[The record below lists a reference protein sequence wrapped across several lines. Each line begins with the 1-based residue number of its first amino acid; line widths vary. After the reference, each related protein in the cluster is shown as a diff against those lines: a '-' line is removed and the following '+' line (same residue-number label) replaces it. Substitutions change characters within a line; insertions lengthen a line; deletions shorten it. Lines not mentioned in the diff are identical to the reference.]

1 MARMVLVLACLAI
14 SACGGLK
21 KSDEAGNASGK
32 VLAGSISDAMINHD
46 QSHAEA
52 PLAGPGAGVLAGDNQ
67 AARDLLAQPGAD
79 GAGNAEVDA
88 TEALAPS
95 ADQVS
100 KASPATNP
108 IGPRNKSAEKAAEP
122 AAAPAKPLAKPSA
135 KPVAKPAVSAPTK
148 PKPTFSKPTD
158 DGGV

>member
-52 PLAGPGAGVLAGDNQ
+52 PLAGPGAGVPAGNNQ
-67 AARDLLAQPGAD
+67 AARDLLAQPGVD
-79 GAGNAEVDA
+79 GAEDA
-88 TEALAPS
+88 GAATHATPQ
-95 ADQVS
+95 DQPS
-100 KASPATNP
+100 KAAPAASATGARDKP
-108 IGPRNKSAEKAAEP
+108 AEKPVEPVATPAKP
-122 AAAPAKPLAKPSA
+122 AAKPAVKPAASAPAKP
-135 KPVAKPAVSAPTK
+135 K
-148 PKPTFSKPTD
+148 PKPAFSKPSD
-158 DGGV
+158 DGA